1 MAWQYALG
9 DATPDGSAAAAPAPA
24 AAAPAGGGFKFEY
37 PGTPVQKGSKGD
49 AVKLVQAMVKAN
61 PVDGGFGPGTEAQVK
76 VWQKANGLTADG
88 VIGPVTWKK
97 MFG

>member
-1 MAWQYALG
+1 
-9 DATPDGSAAAAPAPA
+9 
-24 AAAPAGGGFKFEY
+24 
-37 PGTPVQKGSKGD
+37 
-49 AVKLVQAMVKAN
+49 MVKAN
-61 PVDGGFGPGTEAQVK
+61 PVDGDFGAGTEAQVK